1 MAAYNLDAD
10 ETVIL
15 REIGVSTGTARK
27 VTLIL
32 TNKNIIQINRDVWGK
47 DKDSIKYP
55 LSNLK
60 VSKGK
65 ANVLINKNRMGK
77 KQLELFFVDCEKN
90 FQFNKAFA
98 ENTWA
103 REIIK
108 AQKNRMAEIS
118 KETNSGKKSIIQSIK
133 ETIGTAKDS
142 LLIERRSSLKKI
154 CKCPKCGAELVGGKG
169 EKVKCDYCDTFVV
182 IK

>member
-1 MAAYNLDAD
+1 MEILEQEVSFEEIIKGSRFLSELIIC
-10 ETVIL
+10 ETQ
-15 REIGVSTGTARK
+15 A
-27 VTLIL
+27 
-32 TNKNIIQINRDVWGK
+32 Q
-47 DKDSIKYP
+47 
-55 LSNLK
+55 
-60 VSKGK
+60 
-65 ANVLINKNRMGK
+65 
-77 KQLELFFVDCEKN
+77 
-90 FQFNKAFA
+90 
-98 ENTWA
+98 A

>member
-77 KQLELFFVDCEKN
+77 KQLELFFCRLREKL
-90 FQFNKAFA
+90 
-98 ENTWA
+98 
-103 REIIK
+103 
-108 AQKNRMAEIS
+108 S
-118 KETNSGKKSIIQSIK
+118 
-133 ETIGTAKDS
+133 
-142 LLIERRSSLKKI
+142 
-154 CKCPKCGAELVGGKG
+154 V
-169 EKVKCDYCDTFVV
+169 
-182 IK
+182 